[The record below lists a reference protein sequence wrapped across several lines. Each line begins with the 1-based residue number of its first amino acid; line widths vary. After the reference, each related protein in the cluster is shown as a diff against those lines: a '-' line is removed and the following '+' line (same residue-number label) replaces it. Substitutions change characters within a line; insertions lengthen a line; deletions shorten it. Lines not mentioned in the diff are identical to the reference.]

1 MCVILNDLRNERGV
15 CNTFM
20 DIITVRIPDAV
31 LKALDELARFYGL
44 TRSDLIRRSLE
55 EYVAQK
61 KAP

>member
-20 DIITVRIPDAV
+20 DIITVRIPDVV